1 MASAYGLQRLEPC
14 VVLME
19 MDGELLLLGVKGTE
33 LTVEEAALFEKLQP
47 AGFILFSRNI
57 ESPLQTRKLTDD
69 LRGLCDDEPI
79 ISIDQEGGR
88 VERTRDFT
96 PSLPSAAA
104 FAAKSDMEQIA
115 RAGEA
120 TAELLCLLGFNLNYA
135 PVLDL
140 DHYPGLQNG
149 LNQRCWGR
157 DAQDVINRA
166 GMWNRWMRKRGMLG
180 CGKHFPA
187 CGRAKSD
194 PHEDLPK
201 SLATKDE
208 LMAEDV
214 IPYTALMPELDA
226 IMLAH
231 VVFPEIDGEFP
242 ASLSKTVVTGWLRDQ
257 LGFDKH
263 LVLTDDLD
271 MGAIHKRYGRGE
283 DVKMAIRAGND
294 LAMICHHTDTAELA
308 AKALGELPLDLRDD
322 AKARLARFRK
332 KMKVLPVWD
341 EGRWDKLMEKM
352 RDISSKIPELGEAD
366 ERSAVTRY

>member
-1 MASAYGLQRLEPC
+1 
-14 VVLME
+14 

-33 LTVEEAALFEKLQP
+33 LSTEEARLFKKLQP

-57 ESPLQTRKLTDD
+57 EGAQQTRKLTDD
-69 LRGLCDDEPI
+69 LRDLCVEKPI

-88 VERTRDFT
+88 VERTRGFA
-96 PSLPSAAA
+96 PSLPSASA
-104 FAAKSDMEQIA
+104 FAAMPDTEQIA
-115 RAGEA
+115 SAGEA
-120 TAELLCLLGFNLNYA
+120 TAELLGLLGFNLNYA

-140 DHYPGLQNG
+140 DHHPELQNG

-157 DAQDVINRA
+157 DPQDVINRA

-231 VVFPEIDGEFP
+231 VVFPEIDSELP

-271 MGAIHKRYGRGE
+271 MGAIHNRYGRGE

-294 LAMICHHTDTAELA
+294 LAMICHHTDSAELA
-308 AKALGELPLDLRDD
+308 AKALGELPLGLRDD
-322 AKARLARFRK
+322 AKARLVRFRK
-332 KMKVLPVWD
+332 KIKEAPAWN
-341 EGRWDKLMEKM
+341 EARWDTLMEKI
-352 RDISSKIPELGEAD
+352 RNISAKIPEVGEAD
-366 ERSAVTRY
+366 ERSAVTQY